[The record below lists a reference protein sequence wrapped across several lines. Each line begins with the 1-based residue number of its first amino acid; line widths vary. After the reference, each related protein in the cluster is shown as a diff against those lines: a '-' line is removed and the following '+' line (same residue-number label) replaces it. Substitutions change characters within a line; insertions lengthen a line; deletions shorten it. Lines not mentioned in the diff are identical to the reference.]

1 MAGQVHPWQTAL
13 WQRALDRAGR
23 LPHALLFAGPAG
35 GGKRDFAEA
44 LAARLLCARPGPD
57 GHACGQCESCQWRLA
72 GNHPDLLRVIPAADQ
87 EERADEG
94 ADQERAKDKDK
105 DKDKEKA
112 ASRQILIEQI
122 RDLQQALTTG
132 GHRGGGRVV
141 ILDPAE
147 AMNPFTANAL
157 LKLLEEP
164 TTQTTFLLIS
174 SHPRRLLPTIRSR
187 CQTWTF
193 PRPQAEAAHAWL
205 AAQGNQDAPALLAF
219 VGGMPLA
226 AQALAEA
233 GGAAQ
238 LQRFVTDI
246 GGLPQRSAL
255 HLAGDWE
262 AWIKGKE
269 AQASGLT
276 LATLADWLQRWVAD
290 LVSLRLGGPVR
301 FFPTHQAALAALAQR
316 LGVDGALACYNEVTQ
331 SRRVSQHPLNARL
344 FLEDM
349 LLRYARSLSR
359 PAGSTVRK

>member
-1 MAGQVHPWQTAL
+1 MAGQVHPWQTGL

-23 LPHALLFAGPAG
+23 LPHALLFAGPEG

-44 LAARLLCARPGPD
+44 LAARLLCAQPGPG
-57 GHACGQCESCQWRLA
+57 GHACGQCESCVWRLA

-87 EERADEG
+87 EERSEEG
-94 ADQERAKDKDK
+94 ADKDSAK

-112 ASRQILIEQI
+112 ASRQIRIEQI

-132 GHRGGGRVV
+132 GHRGGARVV

-164 TTQTTFLLIS
+164 TTQTVFLLIS

-193 PRPQAEAAHAWL
+193 PRPPAEAAAAWL
-205 AAQGNQDAPALLAF
+205 AADGNRDAPALLAF

-226 AQALAEA
+226 AKALAEV
-233 GGAAQ
+233 GGAAL
-238 LQRFVTDI
+238 LQRFVNDI
-246 GGLPQRSAL
+246 SSLPQRSAL

-262 AWIKGKE
+262 TWIKSKE
-269 AQASGLT
+269 AQASGLS

-301 FFPTHQAALAALAQR
+301 FFPAQQGTLANLAQR